1 MRYIKLETEDL
12 ELLELLVKTSTNNT
26 IRKHSQCL
34 LLSHQRRTITD
45 LSTIFDIHRKTVE
58 QWFNSWESDGVN
70 SLSIASGR
78 GVKTRLKGFEAVIK
92 QQVELHN
99 RNIKNILTFL
109 KEEHN
114 IIVCKRTLRN
124 FLKDARL
131 SLKRKRN
138 KDEFELKQEQI
149 SDLKQL
155 EDSGYIDLY
164 YGDESHFGLT
174 PNVPYAW
181 QLKDKPL
188 LLPAAKGKFLNVVG
202 LMSRKNHLFSQVLES
217 TFNTD
222 KIIDFMNSFVEQI
235 NKKTV
240 VILDNSPIHKSKKFI
255 AKMQEWK
262 KKDVLIFFLPT
273 YSPELNLIEILWRR
287 IKYNWIPLD
296 AYLCFQN
303 LKERLSFVLNNFGTK
318 YDIIF

>member
-1 MRYIKLETEDL
+1 MLGYK
-12 ELLELLVKTSTNNT
+12 
-26 IRKHSQCL
+26 
-34 LLSHQRRTITD
+34 
-45 LSTIFDIHRKTVE
+45 
-58 QWFNSWESDGVN
+58 W
-70 SLSIASGR
+70 
-78 GVKTRLKGFEAVIK
+78 
-92 QQVELHN
+92 
-99 RNIKNILTFL
+99 
-109 KEEHN
+109 
-114 IIVCKRTLRN
+114 KR
-124 FLKDARL
+124 ARL

-138 KDEFELKQEQI
+138 KEEFELKQAQI
-149 SDLKQL
+149 EDLKQL

-202 LMSRKNHLFSQVLES
+202 LMSRKNDLFFQVLES

-222 KIIDFMNSFVEQI
+222 KIIDFMDNFVDQTV
-235 NKKTV
+235 KRTV
-240 VILDNSPIHKSKKFI
+240 VILDNCPIHKSKKFMDKI
-255 AKMQEWK
+255 QEWK
-262 KKDVLIFFLPT
+262 EKDVLIYFLPP

-296 AYLCFQN
+296 AYLCVQN
-303 LKERLSFVLNNFGTK
+303 LKDRLSFVLNNFGTK